1 MTASRNTPSL
11 ENWDIRHGK
20 EIEWLPWGSEGNA
33 RVKILGEADG
43 YTVAI
48 IQADAGYTTL
58 EHQHA
63 HAEFFYLIEGG
74 IRNQGQQMDAGDG
87 YAAASG
93 SVHTDFQV
101 ERPSTYLS
109 IFRL

>member
-1 MTASRNTPSL
+1 MGHPSL
-11 ENWDIRHGK
+11 EHWDIRHLA
-20 EIEWLPWGSEGNA
+20 EVEWLPWGSQGNA

-43 YTVAI
+43 YTVAL
-48 IQADAGYTTL
+48 IQAEAGYQTP
-58 EHQHA
+58 EHEHA
-63 HAEFFYLIEGG
+63 HAEFFYLIDGR
-74 IRNQGQQMDAGDG
+74 IRNQGQQMDTGDG
-87 YAAASG
+87 YAAATG